1 MKLELSLGYLVGARI
16 KFEPQPATRHMHHRR
31 VHNIPGKRWKSN
43 GPPGESISSNYLL
56 QTHIWF
62 LNCPFTSRSDVSR
75 NAAVVMFAYDRMV
88 KFRMP
93 LYWVLLSL
101 YSLLPTTNIIALIKF
116 PCSSRDF
123 HRSPRHG
130 IHKREQLQGHR
141 AKHRMKGPEKCES
154 FEMRGKPGMKQE
166 GNK

>member
-1 MKLELSLGYLVGARI
+1 MELELSLGYLVGARI
-16 KFEPQPATRHMHHRR
+16 KLEPQPATRHHRR

-62 LNCPFTSRSDVSR
+62 LNCPFASRSDVSC
-75 NAAVVMFAYDRMV
+75 NAAVVMFAVSAYDRMV

-93 LYWVLLSL
+93 LYWVLLSSH
-101 YSLLPTTNIIALIKF
+101 SLFPTADIIALIKF

-130 IHKREQLQGHR
+130 IHKREQLQGR
-141 AKHRMKGPEKCES
+141 
-154 FEMRGKPGMKQE
+154 RGSTV
-166 GNK
+166 